1 MTDDVCPSRRT
12 VLRGVAALGV
22 VLAPG
27 VLVACS
33 ADGGSGGQGGSPSAG
48 GSTAASGTVPAAD
61 VPVGQAR
68 IVEAGGQR
76 LVVAQPTPGSYVA
89 FSSICTHQGGA
100 VEPEKGLVLRC
111 PLHGSRFDAGHDGAV
126 VNGPATEPLPS
137 VPVRVDGDQLVLG

>member
-1 MTDDVCPSRRT
+1 

-33 ADGGSGGQGGSPSAG
+33 SDAGGNHGASSGSGGSGAPSV
-48 GSTAASGTVPAAD
+48 SGTVPVAD

-68 IVEAGGQR
+68 IVEVGGQR
-76 LVVAQPTPGSYVA
+76 LVLAQPTQGSFVA
-89 FSSICTHQGGA
+89 LSSTCTHQGGA
-100 VEPEKGLVLRC
+100 VEAGNGLVLTC
-111 PLHGSRFDAGHDGAV
+111 PLHGSRFDAGRDGAV

-137 VPVRVDGDQLVLG
+137 VPVTVEGDQLVLG

>member
-1 MTDDVCPSRRT
+1 

-33 ADGGSGGQGGSPSAG
+33 AGDAGSGSEAG
-48 GSTAASGTVPAAD
+48 GAGSGAPSVSGTVPAAE

-68 IVEAGGQR
+68 IVEVGGQR
-76 LVVAQPTPGSYVA
+76 LVLAQPTQGSFVA
-89 FSSICTHQGGA
+89 LSSTCTHQGGA
-100 VEPEKGLVLRC
+100 VEAGNGLVLTC
-111 PLHGSRFDAGHDGAV
+111 PLHGSRFDAGRDGAV

-137 VPVRVDGDQLVLG
+137 VPVTVEGDQLVLG